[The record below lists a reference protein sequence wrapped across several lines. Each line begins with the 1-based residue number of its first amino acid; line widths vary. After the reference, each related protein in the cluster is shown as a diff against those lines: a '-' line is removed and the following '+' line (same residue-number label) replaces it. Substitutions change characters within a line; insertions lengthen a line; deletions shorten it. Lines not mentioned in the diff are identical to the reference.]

1 MKPSILSLKKVG
13 FQTSRQTILEEITFE
28 VQEGEVITL
37 TGPSGS
43 GKSTILKLIG
53 SLFTPTQGT
62 IAYKGEY
69 LEKINPLNY
78 RKEVS
83 YFFQNAALFDRT
95 VKDNLEFPFTIRNQ
109 KIDKEKIKAYL
120 EKVELSDDYYDK
132 PITELS
138 GGEKQR
144 IALIRNLMFEPR
156 VLLLD
161 EITSSLDANNRSVIL
176 RILDDL
182 NKKNQV
188 TILKVTHDETEI
200 SNSSR
205 VIKIRNGRM
214 EDPNDE

>member
-28 VQEGEVITL
+28 VQEGDVITL

-43 GKSTILKLIG
+43 GKSTVLKLIG

-62 IAYKGEY
+62 ITYKGEY

-95 VKDNLEFPFTIRNQ
+95 VKDNLEFPFTIRDQ

-161 EITSSLDANNRSVIL
+161 EITSSLDAKNRSIIL
-176 RILDDL
+176 RMLDDL

>member
-1 MKPSILSLKKVG
+1 MKKSILSLNKVG
-13 FQTSRQTILEEITFE
+13 FQTSKQTILEEITFE

-62 IAYKGEY
+62 ITYKGKN
-69 LEKINPLNY
+69 LEKINPLDY

-83 YFFQNAALFDRT
+83 YFFQNAALFDQT
-95 VKDNLEFPFTIRNQ
+95 VKDNLEFPFTIRDQ
-109 KIDKEKIKAYL
+109 EIDEEKIKAYL

-132 PITELS
+132 PVTELS

-161 EITSSLDANNRSVIL
+161 EITSSLDAKNRSIIL
-176 RILDDL
+176 GMLDDL
-182 NKKNQV
+182 NKKKQV
-188 TILKVTHDETEI
+188 TILKVTHDEAEI
-200 SNSSR
+200 SNSTK

-214 EDPNDE
+214 EDPNGE

>member
-1 MKPSILSLKKVG
+1 MKQSILSLNKVG
-13 FQTSRQTILEEITFE
+13 FQTSKQTILEEITFE

-62 IAYKGEY
+62 ITYKGKN
-69 LEKINPLNY
+69 LEKNNPLDY

-83 YFFQNAALFDRT
+83 YFFQNAALFDQT
-95 VKDNLEFPFTIRNQ
+95 VRDNLEFPFTIRNQ
-109 KIDKEKIKAYL
+109 EIDEEKIKAYL

-132 PITELS
+132 PVTELS

-161 EITSSLDANNRSVIL
+161 EITSSLDAKNRSIIL
-176 RILDDL
+176 GMLDDL
-182 NKKNQV
+182 NKKKQV

-200 SNSSR
+200 FNSSR

-214 EDPNDE
+214 EDPNGE

>member
-1 MKPSILSLKKVG
+1 MKQSILSLKKVG
-13 FQTSRQTILEEITFE
+13 FQTSKQTILEEITFE
-28 VQEGEVITL
+28 VREGEIITL

-62 IAYKGEY
+62 ITYKGED

-95 VKDNLEFPFTIRNQ
+95 VKDNLEFPFTIRDQ
-109 KIDKEKIKAYL
+109 EIDEEKIKAYL
-120 EKVELSDDYYDK
+120 EKVELSDGYYDK
-132 PITELS
+132 PVTELS

-161 EITSSLDANNRSVIL
+161 EITSSLDAKNRSIIL
-176 RILDDL
+176 RMLDDL

-188 TILKVTHDETEI
+188 TIIKVTHDEAEI

-214 EDPNDE
+214 EDSNDE

>member
-1 MKPSILSLKKVG
+1 MKQSILSLNKVG
-13 FQTSRQTILEEITFE
+13 FQTSKQTILEEITFE

-62 IAYKGEY
+62 ITYKGKN
-69 LEKINPLNY
+69 LEKINPLDY

-83 YFFQNAALFDRT
+83 YFFQNAALFDQT
-95 VKDNLEFPFTIRNQ
+95 VKDNLEFPFTIRDQ
-109 KIDKEKIKAYL
+109 KIDEEKIKAYL
-120 EKVELSDDYYDK
+120 EKVELSDNYYDK
-132 PITELS
+132 PVTELS

-161 EITSSLDANNRSVIL
+161 EITSSLDAKNRSIIL
-176 RILDDL
+176 GMLDDL
-182 NKKNQV
+182 NKKKQV
-188 TILKVTHDETEI
+188 TILKVTHDEAEI
-200 SNSSR
+200 SNSTK

-214 EDPNDE
+214 EDTNGE

>member
-1 MKPSILSLKKVG
+1 MKQSILSLKKVG
-13 FQTSRQTILEEITFE
+13 FQTSKQTILEEITFE

-62 IAYKGEY
+62 ISYKGED
-69 LEKINPLNY
+69 LEKINPMNY

-95 VKDNLEFPFTIRNQ
+95 VKDNLEFPFTIRDQ
-109 KIDKEKIKAYL
+109 EIDEEKIKAYL
-120 EKVELSDDYYDK
+120 EKVELSDGYYDK
-132 PITELS
+132 PVTELS

-161 EITSSLDANNRSVIL
+161 EITSSLDAKNRSIIL
-176 RILDDL
+176 RMLDDL

-188 TILKVTHDETEI
+188 TIIKVTHDEAEI

-214 EDPNDE
+214 EDSNDE